1 MRWTG
6 TQNNSAGHL
15 YMNSHSKKHTPPL
28 LFDRLD
34 EITEKLRTRRNV
46 NVFLDYDGTLAPIA
60 PTPDKARMPPDTLP
74 VLQKIRDLPQ
84 VFLAII
90 SGRSLVNI
98 MKTVSLNGIHY
109 AGNHGL
115 EISGAR
121 KTEIVPN
128 AAHVTKSIKK
138 MCTELENEISA
149 MHGAWI
155 ENKGLTASVHYREVA
170 LIHVP
175 DLNRLIGRITAP
187 YVHRDI
193 VRLTRGKKVIEIRPA
208 MEWNKGFAVNWMLKK
223 MGKKKAVTI
232 YIGDDTTDEDA
243 FRMLPDAITI
253 KVSRD
258 AGTRT
263 DAAYL
268 AADTNEVRSF
278 LHWLY
283 ERLTER

>member
-1 MRWTG
+1 M
-6 TQNNSAGHL
+6 
-15 YMNSHSKKHTPPL
+15 L
-28 LFDRLD
+28 LNRLD
-34 EITEKLRTRRNV
+34 EINKKLRNMRNV
-46 NVFLDYDGTLAPIA
+46 NVFLDFDGTLAPIA
-60 PTPDKARMPPDTLP
+60 PTPDKARIPPDTLP

-90 SGRSLVNI
+90 SGRSLSNLTE
-98 MKTVSLNGIHY
+98 TVGLNGIHY

-115 EISGAR
+115 EISGVK
-121 KTEIVPN
+121 KTVIVPK
-128 AAHVTKSIKK
+128 AAHVTRSIRK
-138 MCTELENEISA
+138 MCSELETGITA
-149 MHGAWI
+149 IPGAWI
-155 ENKGLTASVHYREVA
+155 ENKGLTASIHYRAVA
-170 LIHVP
+170 LIQVP

-187 YVHRDI
+187 YVHKDI

-208 MEWNKGFAVNWMLKK
+208 LEWNKGYAVKWMLKR
-223 MGKKKAVTI
+223 MGKRRAVTI

-243 FRMLPDAITI
+243 FRMLPDAVTV

-263 DAAYL
+263 KAAYL